1 MGILTLEVII
11 GLSLAGVFAGFINTI
26 AGGGSL
32 LTLPALLLA
41 GLPPDVANG
50 TNRVGV
56 LFQATSATFAFRG
69 SGHLKSLPLPWI
81 TLPTLLGAGAGAFVA
96 SRTPNEIL
104 EPILLGSMVV
114 MAIVLAAKKSILIP
128 GTNEEAVHPRK
139 NRKALFG
146 LLLAGFYGGFVQA
159 GLGFLLLA
167 VFGGML
173 RLDLIRA
180 NSVKAVTVLCL
191 TLLALSIFIASGHV
205 QWAPGLVLAIA
216 GIVGARLGA
225 NFAMKIPP
233 NVLRIV
239 VLVTVTSASLWLL
252 LRHS

>member
-11 GLSLAGVFAGFINTI
+11 GLSVAGVIAGFINTI

-56 LFQATSATFAFRG
+56 LFQASSATFAFRG
-69 SGHLKSLPLPWI
+69 SGHLKNLPLAWI
-81 TLPTLLGAGAGAFVA
+81 IAPTLVGAGGGAFVA
-96 SRTPNEIL
+96 SRTPNDIL

-114 MAIVLAAKKSILIP
+114 MAIMLAAKKSILIP
-128 GTNEEAVHPRK
+128 ATNEQAIQPKENK
-139 NRKALFG
+139 GALFG

-173 RLDLIRA
+173 RLDLVRA

-191 TLLALSIFIASGHV
+191 TLLALGIFLASGHV
-205 QWAPGLVLAIA
+205 QWAPGLVLAVA
-216 GIVGARLGA
+216 GIIGARLGA
-225 NFAMKIPP
+225 SFAMKIPP
-233 NVLRIV
+233 STLRIV
-239 VLVTVTSASLWLL
+239 VLVTVTSASVWLL
-252 LRHS
+252 LRGS